1 LSPSVPDTQTTW
13 WLLPVPAAC
22 DRTAADGPCPGGHH
36 LPSGPGQAGL
46 PALTGLCILAGRR
59 PGGGG
64 RGRLLPTP
72 ETGMSPNGHGRR
84 GGQPGNGHQSGSSL
98 DAVARTVT
106 SRSSGRQV
114 RWGEYEPA
122 IRLWERILGRLAP
135 PPAGPGPGGRPL
147 LSGAWT
153 EWVMGLP
160 AGWVTGLPGIPRT
173 YALRILG
180 NGVVPRQGACA
191 LRLLIAVTAC
201 PAPPSTASGATRAST

>member
-1 LSPSVPDTQTTW
+1 MTW

-22 DRTAADGPCPGGHH
+22 DHTAADGPCPGGHR
-36 LPSGPGQAGL
+36 LPSGLGQAGL
-46 PALTGLCILAGRR
+46 PALTGPCILAGRR

-106 SRSSGRQV
+106 SRSPGQHV

-122 IRLWERILGRLAP
+122 IRRWELILARPAP
-135 PPAGPGPGGRPL
+135 PPAGPGPAGQPL
-147 LSGAWT
+147 LAAAFT

-180 NGVVPRQGACA
+180 NGVVPPQGACA
-191 LRLLIAVTAC
+191 LHLLIAVTAC
-201 PAPPSTASGATRAST
+201 PAPPAMASGAARAIT